1 MHILGCFSNILKKA
15 KDRKK
20 DLPRSTTPLVVYEA
34 PYICQ
39 DSGASAGTEEHN
51 SSILGYMSKEDA
63 IAAIRSTPQ
72 LEDVALWTHWD
83 EVYGGDVSK
92 LGDLKSFLENEE
104 ILINAG
110 KSRAGPWTRPVDAVM
125 ESSPGVLLRVT
136 TETSTDIFR
145 DCASRGDP
153 VGAAGDLVSMVI
165 MNGGVANTPVA
176 LLSNHVQSAL
186 AAMASYDRSCNFVL
200 QCLVRM
206 PRRLAQAVG
215 MKVRQYRFSI
225 YYCL

>member
-1 MHILGCFSNILKKA
+1 MKKA
-15 KDRKK
+15 EDRKK
-20 DLPRSTTPLVVYEA
+20 DLPRKTTPLVVYEA
-34 PYICQ
+34 PYVCQ
-39 DSGASAGTEEHN
+39 DSGTSAGTEEH
-51 SSILGYMSKEDA
+51 SSVLGYMSKEDA
-63 IAAIRSTPQ
+63 IAAIRSTPL

-104 ILINAG
+104 ILINTG
-110 KSRAGPWTRPVDAVM
+110 KSSTGLFPGSLAVM

-136 TETSTDIFR
+136 TKTSTDIFR

-153 VGAAGDLVSMVI
+153 VGAAGHLVSMV
-165 MNGGVANTPVA
+165 MMSGGVANTPVA

-186 AAMASYDRSCNFVL
+186 AAMTSHDRCCDFVL

-206 PRRLAQAVG
+206 PRRLAEAVG
-215 MKVRQYRFSI
+215 IKVWLSTI
-225 YYCL
+225 

>member
-1 MHILGCFSNILKKA
+1 M
-15 KDRKK
+15 
-20 DLPRSTTPLVVYEA
+20 VYEA

-51 SSILGYMSKEDA
+51 SSVLGYMSKEDA

-153 VGAAGDLVSMVI
+153 VGAAGDLASMVI

-186 AAMASYDRSCNFVL
+186 AAMASHDRCCDFVL

-225 YYCL
+225 YY